1 MNPLLF
7 LECSDSSALS
17 ISVNC
22 GLDSQAA
29 PSRRNYKMLNFAVQ
43 TARDAGRI
51 LAERFGREIEI
62 ANKSEI
68 DLVTESDLASER
80 LIIDRIRTYYPR
92 HAILAEESG
101 ASEPVDGERRS
112 DWRWIIDPLDGT
124 TNYAHGYPCFCV
136 SIGLECRGRLELGVV
151 YDPIRDEMFTAER
164 GQGAALN
171 GRRIRVSP
179 TPTLASALLC
189 TGFPY
194 DVRERSEF
202 ARHFANFIM
211 AAQGVRRDG
220 AAALDL
226 AYVAAGRFDGFWE
239 EGLNPWDVA
248 AGALIIEEAGG
259 RVSNYADGP
268 MDIFMPPILAS
279 NGVIHEAMMRV
290 LAS

>member
-1 MNPLLF
+1 L
-7 LECSDSSALS
+7 
-17 ISVNC
+17 
-22 GLDSQAA
+22 
-29 PSRRNYKMLNFAVQ
+29 LNFAIQ

-51 LAERFGREIEI
+51 LAERFGRKIEI
-62 ANKSEI
+62 SNKSEI

-80 LIIDRIRTYYPR
+80 LIIERIKTYYPR

-101 ASEPVDGERRS
+101 ASEPANGEKRS

-124 TNYAHGYPCFCV
+124 TNYAHGYPTFCV
-136 SIGLECRGRLELGVV
+136 SIGLECQGRLELGVV
-151 YDPIRDEMFTAER
+151 YDPIRDEVFSAER

-179 TPTLASALLC
+179 TPSLASALLC

-202 ARHFANFIM
+202 ARHFTNFIM
-211 AAQGVRRDG
+211 VAQAVRRDG

-239 EGLNPWDVA
+239 EGLKPWDVA
-248 AGALIIEEAGG
+248 AGVLMIEEAGG
-259 RVSNYADGP
+259 RVSNYANGP
-268 MDIFMPPILAS
+268 FDIFTPPILAS
-279 NGVIHEAMMRV
+279 NGLIHEEMMQV
-290 LAS
+290 LNA

>member
-1 MNPLLF
+1 
-7 LECSDSSALS
+7 
-17 ISVNC
+17 
-22 GLDSQAA
+22 
-29 PSRRNYKMLNFAVQ
+29 MLNFAIQ
-43 TARDAGRI
+43 TARDAGRV
-51 LAERFGREIEI
+51 LAERFGRKIEI

-80 LIIDRIRTYYPR
+80 LIIDRIKTYYPR

-101 ASEPVDGERRS
+101 ASEPVDRESGS

-136 SIGLECRGRLELGVV
+136 SIGLECQGRMELGVV
-151 YDPIRDEMFTAER
+151 YDPLRDEMFSAER

-171 GRRIRVSP
+171 GRRIRVSA

-211 AAQGVRRDG
+211 SAQGVRRDG

-239 EGLNPWDVA
+239 EGLKPWDVA
-248 AGALIIEEAGG
+248 AGGLIIEEAGG
-259 RVSNYADGP
+259 RVSNYANLP
-268 MDIFMPPILAS
+268 LNIFKPPIMAS
-279 NGVIHEAMMRV
+279 NGLIHEEMMRV
-290 LAS
+290 LAL